1 MSKLKIYVASP
12 FAQIERVKTVH
23 KLIQAAG
30 MEFTSRWAEE
40 PITGESHEI
49 AEKAFQM
56 DRADL
61 ARSNALLALIDIPGG
76 RETFCEIEVARLTG
90 IPIVFV
96 GKPHMSLEREWML
109 ATNIF
114 VSSAENE
121 FDAVEILKN
130 NWDLG
135 INGFVKVP
143 SPYYEFA
150 NEREKQDKKW
160 GEQNHSSVEMVN
172 GKIAKYNIPT
182 DKVARK
188 ICQDAARNGMCTWTD
203 IALEE
208 FCESVYAKDD
218 VDRRKELVQLGAVI
232 TAWIECI
239 DRKANG

>member
-12 FAQIERVKTVH
+12 FSQIERVKHVH
-23 KLIQAAG
+23 KLITDAG

-40 PITGESHEI
+40 PITGEPHEI

-76 RETFCEIEVARLTG
+76 QETFAEIEVARLTG

-96 GKPHMSLEREWML
+96 GKPHMSLEREWINN
-109 ATNIF
+109 TNL
-114 VSSAENE
+114 VVYAAENE
-121 FDAVEILKN
+121 SHAIEILRN
-130 NWDLG
+130 LEPE
-135 INGFVKVP
+135 IP
-143 SPYYEFA
+143 HPYYEFA

-160 GEQNHSSVEMVN
+160 GEQNHSSIISDVRLYGIPSEEV
-172 GKIAKYNIPT
+172 AKKN
-182 DKVARK
+182 
-188 ICQDAARNGMCTWTD
+188 CQESAKQGHCTWTD

-208 FCESVYAKDD
+208 FCEAVYAKDD

-239 DRKANG
+239 DRKANQ